1 MKSGAKLSSKYCFR
15 MKTALYFPL
24 VSVKHAEW
32 GLFWELKPFA
42 GASPSTSALPS
53 LSAAV
58 CSAQAH
64 SAVVLEEVGGSPAEK
79 SVLSG
84 NQAGQKVQWSER
96 LREEA
101 RPGGGAGQSRGSKA
115 SCLIALSDSTPA
127 LDGFFFTLPLK
138 RTGCAFGVKP
148 SRKC

>member
-1 MKSGAKLSSKYCFR
+1 M
-15 MKTALYFPL
+15 
-24 VSVKHAEW
+24 
-32 GLFWELKPFA
+32 
-42 GASPSTSALPS
+42 
-53 LSAAV
+53 
-58 CSAQAH
+58 
-64 SAVVLEEVGGSPAEK
+64 VLEEVGGSPAEK

-127 LDGFFFTLPLK
+127 LNGFFFTLPLK